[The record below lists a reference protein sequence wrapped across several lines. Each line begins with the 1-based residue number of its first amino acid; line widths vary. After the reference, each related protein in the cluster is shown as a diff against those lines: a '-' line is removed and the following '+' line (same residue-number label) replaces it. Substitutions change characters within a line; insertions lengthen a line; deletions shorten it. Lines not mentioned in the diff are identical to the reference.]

1 MSQSQ
6 FKSQSQASA
15 ASAFDAD
22 IIARRRRAVADT
34 VAKVRRIEKEHGV
47 TRHALK
53 EIEAEL
59 INLTKQKDLFDQNH
73 FPNPEPGASA
83 KLYVL
88 SEDDDHRFPI
98 YLTCALPGGA
108 VRPHNHGT
116 WAVVAGLDGCEENHL
131 YDRVEGG
138 DEPGPAKI
146 ELREKVQLRDGE
158 SIALMPD
165 DIHSV
170 ATPGDIPRRHFH
182 MYGLSLEH
190 LPKRL
195 AYDTADNICAY
206 MEINPKVVRVD
217 HA

>member
-6 FKSQSQASA
+6 STHAMSY
-15 ASAFDAD
+15 DAG
-22 IIARRRRAVADT
+22 IIERRRSAVAET
-34 VAKVRRIEKEHGV
+34 VTKVREIEKAQGV
-47 TRHALK
+47 TRQALQL
-53 EIEAEL
+53 IEAEL
-59 INLTKQKDLFDQNH
+59 TSLTKQKDLFTPEH
-73 FPNPEPGASA
+73 FPNPEAGQPA

-88 SEDDDHRFPI
+88 SEDADHRFPI

-138 DEPGPAKI
+138 HEPGTAKI
-146 ELREKVQLRDGE
+146 ALREKLQLRDGD

-195 AYDTADNICAY
+195 AYDTANNTCAY
-206 MEINPKVVRVD
+206 MEINPKVVRVE